1 MAYNNNRHHEYE
13 DNEEQIYSKVV
24 RAGKRTY
31 FFDVKATRG
40 DDYFITITE
49 SRKFQNDDGSV
60 SYSRNKMHLYKED
73 FAKFSEGLN
82 EIVDYIKEH
91 KPDYFEHK
99 E

>member
-1 MAYNNNRHHEYE
+1 MAYDNHRRYEHE
-13 DNEEQIYSKVV
+13 DSEEQIYSKVV

-49 SRKFQNDDGSV
+49 SRKLQNNDGSE
-60 SYSRNKMHLYKED
+60 SYTRSKMHLYKED
-73 FAKFSEGLN
+73 FAKFSDGLN
-82 EIVDYIKEH
+82 EIVDYIKQH